1 MTPRLRRQAV
11 LVIHGIGEQQP
22 METLRS
28 FVAAVL
34 PDRDVFSKPDTISR
48 SYELRRLSTILRPR
62 QTTDFFEL
70 YWADK
75 VEGTRLRHI
84 FQWLRGLLFRSPA
97 TVPPHLRA
105 LWVVTWVLLLGLVP
119 LGLLLY
125 QAPLPGY
132 LSREWVRRLVAV
144 LGPLALSIPHG
155 FLIYYLGD
163 AARYLS
169 PSPPNVATRR
179 AIREAGVDLL
189 RQLHRDGYDRIVV
202 VGHSLGSVIA
212 YDILRYHWAEVHA
225 SFNDP
230 KRMAQDRL
238 AAMERMLYAE
248 DDAEQIPVAR
258 YRAYQ
263 RALWTEMYAQGHA
276 WRVTDLITLGSP
288 LAHAPM
294 LLARDQVD
302 LLQKVRDRELPTD
315 PPQPDEQAGLSYV
328 LDPPIR
334 NNRGEL
340 VSPRVAHHAALFC
353 CVRWTN
359 LFYPAHGGLFGD
371 LVGGPLTSF
380 FGEGVRDVPLRTGG
394 WWRLTLLAH
403 TRYWRRRRSAV
414 SRGRQ
419 DAEEPLMTALDLD
432 WNRDRFTEER
442 EQPTDEG
449 SAS

>member
-1 MTPRLRRQAV
+1 MAPRLRRQAV

-75 VEGTRLRHI
+75 VEGTSLRHI
-84 FQWLRGLLFRSPA
+84 FQWLRGLLFRRPA

-105 LWVVTWVLLLGLVP
+105 LWYVTWLVLLLISALVA
-119 LGLLLY
+119 LLY
-125 QAPLPGY
+125 QARASGRIDAGLAM
-132 LSREWVRRLVAV
+132 LLTLV
-144 LGPLALSIPHG
+144 GPVALSVPHG
-155 FLIYYLGD
+155 FLLYYLGD

-169 PSPPNVATRR
+169 PSPQNVATRR

-189 RQLHRDGYDRIVV
+189 RRLHRDGYDRIVM

-212 YDILRYHWAEVHA
+212 YDILRYYWAEAHA
-225 SFNDP
+225 RFNDP
-230 KRMAQDRL
+230 IRMSQDRL
-238 AAMERMLYAE
+238 VALERLLYNS
-248 DDAEQIPVAR
+248 DDAEQIPVPR

-263 RALWTEMYAQGHA
+263 RAVWSEMYVQGHS

-334 NNRGEL
+334 NAKGEL
-340 VSPRVAHHAALFC
+340 VSPRVPHHAAPFC

-359 LFYPAHGGLFGD
+359 LFYPAYRGLFGD
-371 LVGGPLTSF
+371 LVGGPLTPC
-380 FGEGVRDVPLRTGG
+380 FGEGILDVPLMAGG
-394 WWRLTLLAH
+394 WWRYTLLAH

-414 SRGRQ
+414 SRGKK

-432 WNRDRFTEER
+432 WNRDRFTDER
-442 EQPTDEG
+442 PQPTAEG
-449 SAS
+449 SAP